1 MEYLFTGEKTLI
13 SFRKGSDS
21 MFFVLLHPKVPTSSQ
36 GFEEGEVQE
45 PIRKVL
51 ALKRIKVMSLLKL
64 FEKEEE
70 IARKL
75 ALLKVIIP
83 KRAKGIPTMIRIQ
96 LEDIKGKV
104 RALSP
109 AALQFIGPGD
119 HG

>member
-1 MEYLFTGEKTLI
+1 MEYLFTGKKTLI

-21 MFFVLLHPKVPTSSQ
+21 MFFVLLHPNVPTSSQ

-83 KRAKGIPTMIRIQ
+83 KRAKGISNMIRIQ

-119 HG
+119 HE

>member
-36 GFEEGEVQE
+36 GFKEGEVQE

-51 ALKRIKVMSLLKL
+51 ALKRIKVMSLLKM
-64 FEKEEE
+64 FEKEEL
-70 IARKL
+70 ARKL
-75 ALLKVIIP
+75 ALLKVKIP
-83 KRAKGIPTMIRIQ
+83 KRANGIPNMIRIQ

-104 RALSP
+104 RAISP

-119 HG
+119 R

>member
-1 MEYLFTGEKTLI
+1 ML
-13 SFRKGSDS
+13 SFG
-21 MFFVLLHPKVPTSSQ
+21 Q
-36 GFEEGEVQE
+36 
-45 PIRKVL
+45 
-51 ALKRIKVMSLLKL
+51 L

-70 IARKL
+70 MARKL
-75 ALLKVIIP
+75 ALLKVKTP